1 MGCPVADTPKGP
13 TFEDA
18 AFLETIAKGFA
29 AVKVR
34 PKGLSASQMTA
45 AQAGTREFRERA
57 NRLNEIAKKIREA
70 VAAAPVA

>member
-1 MGCPVADTPKGP
+1 MNGTPNGP

-34 PKGLSASQMTA
+34 PNGLSASQMSA
-45 AQAGTREFRERA
+45 AQAGTREFREWA
-57 NRLNEIAKKIREA
+57 ERLSAIAKKIREA
-70 VAAAPVA
+70 AAAAPVG